1 MQTERKSDAGRW
13 RRFRHLPAPH
23 LPANRHPA
31 PTNTLPRRGTN
42 TTSIPVPLALTHLI
56 AIKLHA
62 TPTHAQ
68 IREHRVNALL
78 SARRAPHDN
87 QLLRRPQ
94 RLVPHGLTH
103 PISDTA
109 EKPQSVPA
117 TETKSIRLRIERP
130 PPQSLLKAHIAL
142 RERRVEEFCQERQIP
157 RSASNRNHTPP
168 SPFLND
174 SRAAQSLRQARQT
187 DHVHRPQRTV
197 PALNVNR
204 NDLHVFPR

>member
-1 MQTERKSDAGRW
+1 MRSVADQGTIRSDARLKSDAGKQW
-13 RRFRHLPAPH
+13 KYLHLPAPH
-23 LPANRHPA
+23 LPANRQSA
-31 PTNTLPRRGTN
+31 PINTLPRRGTDA
-42 TTSIPVPLALTHLI
+42 TSIAVPLTLAHLV

-78 SARRAPHDN
+78 SARRASHDN

-94 RLVPHGLTH
+94 RFIPHGLTH
-103 PISDTA
+103 PISDTT

-142 RERRVEEFCQERQIP
+142 RERRVEEFCQERQIA
-157 RSASNRNHTPP
+157 RSASNRNHTPRAP
-168 SPFLND
+168 S
-174 SRAAQSLRQARQT
+174 
-187 DHVHRPQRTV
+187 
-197 PALNVNR
+197 
-204 NDLHVFPR
+204 